1 MRSWTLTFP
10 LTFVFLVSALAVR
23 AAPPLSTYLDDRLV
37 RLSGDVIEP
46 LPPGALAGK
55 AYVALYFSAEW
66 CAPCKK
72 FTPLLVE
79 YYNQVSKERSDFEV
93 VYVSQ
98 DRSLEQMTRY
108 MAQAG
113 FRFPAIAWDKVKASK
128 RITNYSGQGIPCL
141 ILLDAEGRVLHDTFD
156 GPTYRGPYVVLD
168 EIKARLG
175 AVPAPVH

>member
-1 MRSWTLTFP
+1 MHPRVFTLR
-10 LTFVFLVSALAVR
+10 LVALLLVSALSVR
-23 AAPPLSTYLDDRLV
+23 AAPSLSTYLDDRLV
-37 RLSGDVIEP
+37 RLRGGTLEP

-55 AYVALYFSAEW
+55 SYVALYFSAEW

-72 FTPLLVE
+72 FTPLLVD
-79 YYNQVSKERSDFEV
+79 YYQQVSKQRSDFEV

-98 DRSLEQMTRY
+98 DRSVEQMTRY
-108 MAQAG
+108 MEQAG
-113 FRFPAIAWDKVKASK
+113 FRFPAIAWEKVKASK

-156 GPTYRGPYVVLD
+156 GPVYRGPYVVLD

-175 AVPAPVH
+175 VVPAPVH

>member
-1 MRSWTLTFP
+1 
-10 LTFVFLVSALAVR
+10 
-23 AAPPLSTYLDDRLV
+23 LDDRLV
-37 RLSGDVIEP
+37 RLRDGVIAP
-46 LPPGALAGK
+46 LPPGSLAGK

-93 VYVSQ
+93 IYVSQ

-108 MAQAG
+108 MAQSG

-156 GPTYRGPYVVLD
+156 GPNYRGPYVVLD